1 VFDHV
6 TIRVA
11 DLAEARRFYGL
22 AMSTLGFGEPETDG
36 HFFEWWDFSFSTA
49 REDRPV
55 TRNLHVGLVASSR
68 KQVDEWWRTMTGAGY
83 PDDGPPGPRPEYHED
98 YYGGFVRD
106 PDGNSVEAVFHGRR
120 RKGDNHVDHLW
131 IRVADL
137 PASRGFWETIA
148 PAMGARVEGT
158 KEWRFHVVGGARSFA
173 LVDDGAPV
181 TENLHF
187 AFPAESNAAVEEFHR
202 MATAAGYRDN
212 GPPGERHYHPGYYGA
227 FVLDPDGNNI
237 ELVCHNR

>member
-36 HFFEWWDFSFSTA
+36 HFFEWWDFSISTA

-55 TRNLHVGLVASSR
+55 TRNLHVGLVAPSR

-83 PDDGPPGPRPEYHED
+83 PDDGSPGPRPEYHDD

-148 PAMGARVEGT
+148 PAMGASVEGT

-202 MATAAGYRDN
+202 MATASGYRDN
-212 GPPGERHYHPGYYGA
+212 GPPGERRYHPGYYGA